1 MVEVVAEEIPGR
13 DAITQEP
20 ATPEVISEVQ
30 DVQCG
35 TLGDKVW
42 TELPQNF
49 INLDSD
55 KEEHPEE
62 EEISKL
68 IEELSILRIEVRKWG
83 SQVEIYQEGMV
94 SLAEHRKTIRKLKEK
109 WAEELMS

>member
-1 MVEVVAEEIPGR
+1 M
-13 DAITQEP
+13 
-20 ATPEVISEVQ
+20 ISKVQ

-35 TLGDKVW
+35 TSGDKVW

-62 EEISKL
+62 EEILKL
-68 IEELSILRIEVRKWG
+68 TEEILILRIEVRKWRNK
-83 SQVEIYQEGMV
+83 VERYQEGMV
-94 SLAEHRKTIRKLKEK
+94 SLAEHKKTIKELKEK
-109 WAEELMS
+109 WVEELMTQKLHEEKLQKELRELKSPILCR